1 MISACLT
8 FLVDRGRSLL
18 ARRDGNV
25 AITFAIALVPL
36 VGLAGA
42 AVDYSRAT
50 NVRAKMQAALDS
62 TALMLSRTAASL
74 TPAELQQS
82 ATSYFSALFDGA
94 QLTAIAI
101 KPSYDA
107 ARSTLTV
114 AGSGGMATNLL
125 GVVGIHQLDVATSAT
140 VTWSMTRLRVALA
153 LDNTGSMNDNG
164 KLAALK
170 TASRQ
175 LLAKLQ
181 AAAQNPGDVQVA
193 IVPFTTDVNIGTA
206 FANATW
212 IDWGAWNEGGS
223 IQNGMACSATSSST
237 SSSPSLP
244 SWLSFFFGFGPPQ
257 GWPPASTTAWGG
269 LSLAS
274 PFSASCGGSTR
285 SGWNGCVMDRSQPFD
300 ASNAVPVSS
309 NSATLFPA
317 DQSAWC
323 PQELMPL
330 SSNWTAL
337 NSKIDA
343 MVASGA
349 TNQTIGLAWAWQAL
363 TPGGPLNVPA
373 LPPDTRQVII
383 LLTDGLNTQNR
394 WSLTQS
400 EIDARTQAAC
410 NGIRAAGITLYT
422 VLVMSGDSSILRSCA
437 SDPGK
442 YFALTQASQMVSTFD
457 DIGTALSQLRIAR

>member
-1 MISACLT
+1 MISACLRR
-8 FLVDRGRSLL
+8 LVDCGRSLL

-42 AVDYSRAT
+42 AVDYSRAS
-50 NVRAKMQAALDS
+50 NARAKMQAALDS
-62 TALMLSRTAASL
+62 TALMLSKTAATL
-74 TPAELQQS
+74 TPAELQQA

-94 QLTAIAI
+94 QLTGVAI

-107 ARSTLTV
+107 VRSTLTV
-114 AGSGGMATNLL
+114 AGSGGMVTNLL
-125 GVVGIHQLDVATSAT
+125 GVLGIHHLDVATSAT

-170 TASRQ
+170 TASHQ

-181 AAAQNPGDVQVA
+181 AAAQTPGDVQVA

-212 IDWGAWNEGGS
+212 IDWSGWHDAGS
-223 IQNGMACSATSSST
+223 IENGMACS
-237 SSSPSLP
+237 
-244 SWLSFFFGFGPPQ
+244 GFGPPQ
-257 GWPPASTTAWGG
+257 GWPPVSTTAWGG

-274 PFSASCGGSTR
+274 PFAASCGGSSH

-300 ASNAVPVSS
+300 VSNAVPVSS
-309 NSATLFPA
+309 NSATYFPA

-323 PQELMPL
+323 PQELMAL
-330 SSNWTAL
+330 SSSWTTL

-394 WSLTQS
+394 WSLVQS

-422 VLVMSGDSSILRSCA
+422 VLVMSGDSNILKSCA